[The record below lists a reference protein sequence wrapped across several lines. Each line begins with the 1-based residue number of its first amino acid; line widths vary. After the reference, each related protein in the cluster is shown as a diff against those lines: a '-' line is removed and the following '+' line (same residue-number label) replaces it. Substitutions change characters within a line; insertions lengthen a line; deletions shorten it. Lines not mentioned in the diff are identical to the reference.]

1 MDTMFFYDPKYAQHP
16 LKARL
21 AQIALCLSQLIG
33 ITIYTLT
40 THENKLL
47 SGWISG
53 KNCRITGHALPESLG
68 NELQI
73 FDLGKDSKTSLLNAG
88 GSKRSR
94 QIDVLFIGRPTAQ
107 KGWHFSSKSQ
117 KILA

>member
-1 MDTMFFYDPKYAQHP
+1 MFFYDPKYAQHP